1 MQKRITPISAGE
13 SAMLDWNDLRY
24 FLAVARTGSTLAASK
39 QLKVSQS
46 TVSRRVNTLEEVIGV
61 KLFVRKPSGYSL
73 TPRGESVLPAAE
85 TVEAAVLS
93 FSDSIAA
100 EARRLAGTV
109 RLTTVESVANAWVI
123 PALGLLRARY
133 PDLRLEIMTS
143 NQNLDLARGEA
154 DVAIRFGQ
162 KPTEDTLIVRHLI
175 DMQESFYADEELV
188 SKLGIPTNLAE
199 VARYPLIMSTG
210 LSVDRDGLINRWLA
224 EHLPDGK
231 IAHRANTLSSI
242 IASVRSGIGASI
254 LPCLMGDDTHGLV
267 RLLPPIT
274 ELTTPGWMVT
284 TDEARRQPHIRAVID
299 FVIEQIQHAVAR
311 RPAHLSVVQ
320 AA

>member
-1 MQKRITPISAGE
+1 
-13 SAMLDWNDLRY
+13 MLDWNDLRY

-39 QLKVSQS
+39 QLKVSQA
-46 TVSRRVNTLEEVIGV
+46 TVSRRVTVLEDGIGV
-61 KLFVRKPSGYSL
+61 QLFVRKPSGYSL

-85 TVEAAVLS
+85 SVEAAVLS

-109 RLTTVESVANAWVI
+109 RLTTVESAANAWVI

-133 PDLRLEIMTS
+133 PDLRVEIITS
-143 NQNLDLARGEA
+143 DQNLDLFRGEA
-154 DVAIRFGQ
+154 DVALRFGK
-162 KPTEDTLIVRHLI
+162 KPVEESLIVRHLT
-175 DMQESFYADEELV
+175 DMQETFYANEELV
-188 SKLGIPTNLAE
+188 SRLGMPADLGDI
-199 VARYPLIMSTG
+199 ARYPLIA
-210 LSVDRDGLINRWLA
+210 SVDREGLINRWLSENLPNA
-224 EHLPDGK
+224 E

-254 LPCLMGDDTHGLV
+254 LPCLMGDDTRGLV
-267 RLLPPIT
+267 RLLPPIM

-284 TDEARRQPHIRAVID
+284 TDAARRQPHIRAVID
-299 FVIEQIQHAVAR
+299 FVVEQIQLWISR
-311 RPAHLSVVQ
+311 RPPHLAMVR